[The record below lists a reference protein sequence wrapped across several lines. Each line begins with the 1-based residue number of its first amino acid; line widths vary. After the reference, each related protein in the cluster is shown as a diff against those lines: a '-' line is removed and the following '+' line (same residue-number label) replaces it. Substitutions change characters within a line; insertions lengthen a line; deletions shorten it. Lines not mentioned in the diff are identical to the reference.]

1 MTDLQTIL
9 EGIDELPLDALQQI
23 EQHIAERRI
32 LETQDDT
39 DAEVWIADLHGALAE
54 FRDGLSEDQLRQI
67 TNDMNIGYISPKEL
81 RTLEDIIAWVGVV
94 ED

>member
-9 EGIDELPLDALQQI
+9 ESIDKLPLDALQQI

-32 LETQDDT
+32 LEAQDFT
-39 DAEVWIADLHGALAE
+39 DAEVWIADLHAALAE
-54 FRDGLSEDQLRQI
+54 FRDGLSEDQLHQI

-81 RTLEDIIAWVGVV
+81 RTLEDITAWVGAV